1 MMAKTSYYVKNGLE
15 GIHNEKLILYLQSNK
30 NFIHKIQ
37 INKFTTKQTAKKYGS
52 KSRIIIHL

>member
-1 MMAKTSYYVKNGLE
+1 MKHFLE

-30 NFIHKIQ
+30 NFIHKIPN
-37 INKFTTKQTAKKYGS
+37 NKLTTKQTVKKYGS